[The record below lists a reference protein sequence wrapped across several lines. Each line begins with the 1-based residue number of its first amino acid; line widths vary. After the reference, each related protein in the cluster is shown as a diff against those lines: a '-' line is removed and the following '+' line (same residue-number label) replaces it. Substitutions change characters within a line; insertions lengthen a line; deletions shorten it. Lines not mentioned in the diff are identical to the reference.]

1 MAGPALR
8 EVLARFGV
16 EVDAKKLEAFD
27 LRVRTTVGS
36 LKDMGKAVQAVG
48 VVAAGGLL
56 YAGISRLVGGL
67 SNAVHAASD
76 SEEAMNVLRE
86 TFKENADGV
95 VSWADTTGK
104 AMGRASSTLRGY
116 AGDLGALLVPMIG
129 NREAAAEMSKTLS
142 ALAIDLGSFFNR
154 ADDDVLVALRAGIVG
169 ESEPMRRLGSDL
181 TEASLNAFALAN
193 GMKAIT
199 KSTTPAEKIQLRF
212 AKIMS
217 DTADKQGDAARTAN
231 GFANASK
238 ALSENWKA
246 LSETAG
252 SVLLP
257 AVTLVVRGLRS
268 MVSGANS
275 FLEAARQSR
284 VFEVAAVILGRA
296 LGARVLPMLLR
307 GFRALIPAIR
317 ALWPVLAPI
326 VIPIA
331 KFIALTLV
339 VDELIT
345 AFEGG
350 STVIGDFVDSIFG
363 IGSTQAFLDGFR
375 AVWDDIYNG
384 VRLTIAAVQDLW
396 ASVENVQKKAL
407 AKIGTKVTL
416 SKTDNVDQVMNSMKN
431 GSNLGAAW
439 SGQRT
444 LSESG
449 RMRRDDKANEA
460 LTAGDLAGFVNQ
472 RRKGESREDATARF
486 LMERKNLVQTGKVEM
501 NSKDRSLF
509 SAKELKAWERSAAG
523 KAQTAKEVAAAATT
537 VTQNTTLQI
546 NVPLGTSK
554 EMVKAIESA
563 VKNINERNARAV
575 KVALGNG
582 AG

>member
-56 YAGISRLVGGL
+56 YAGVSRLVTGL

-95 VSWADTTGK
+95 VAWADVTGK
-104 AMGRASSTLRGY
+104 QMGRAASTMRGY

-193 GMKAIT
+193 GMKQIT

-212 AKIMS
+212 AKIMA

-238 ALSENWKA
+238 ALSEQWKT

-252 SVLLP
+252 SLLLP

-284 VFEVAAVILGRA
+284 VFEVAAAILGRT
-296 LGARVLPMLLR
+296 LGMRVLPMLAR

-350 STVIGDFVDSIFG
+350 STVIGDFVDGLFG
-363 IGSTQAFLDGFR
+363 IGTTQEVLDGLR
-375 AVWDDIYNG
+375 AVWDDIYMG
-384 VRLTIAAVQDLW
+384 IKLTIAAVKDLW
-396 ASVENVQKKAL
+396 GVLSDGDTTNLDKAL
-407 AKIGTKVTL
+407 NGYK
-416 SKTDNVDQVMNSMKN
+416 
-431 GSNLGAAW
+431 GSNVAAQADKWTGRSTAGVAGPRSLG
-439 SGQRT
+439 
-444 LSESG
+444 ESG
-449 RMRRDDKANEA
+449 RMRRDDKAQEA
-460 LTAGDLAGFVNQ
+460 LTSGDLAGFVNQ

-486 LMERKNLVQTGKVEM
+486 LMERKSLVQTGKVEM

-509 SAKELKAWERSAAG
+509 SGKELKAWERSSAG